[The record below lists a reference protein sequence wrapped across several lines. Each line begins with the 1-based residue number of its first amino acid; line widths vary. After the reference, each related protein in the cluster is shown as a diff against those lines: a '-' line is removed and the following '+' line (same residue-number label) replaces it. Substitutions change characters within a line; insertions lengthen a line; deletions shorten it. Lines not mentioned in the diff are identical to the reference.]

1 MKQWLLMT
9 AALAAAGALS
19 RLPHPAVDVSELIP
33 IQVVYVAAEDGYT
46 ITTDAGLTGT
56 GATITEAAQALKANA
71 PGELLMDTAEYLIL
85 PPGTAVTQEL
95 YDLLRPDCQVIY
107 MEEPPDLEEAAQLP
121 QVRES
126 TQTLAKLRTE
136 GEGKEPYAK

>member
-1 MKQWLLMT
+1 MKQWLLVT

-19 RLPHPAVDVSELIP
+19 RLPHPAVDVAELIP
-33 IQVVYVAAEDGYT
+33 VRVVYMAAENGYT
-46 ITTDAGLTGT
+46 IITDGGLTGT
-56 GATITEAAQALKANA
+56 GTSPEEAAQALKSNA

-95 YDLLRPDCQVIY
+95 YGLLRPDCRVVY
-107 MEEPPDLEEAAQLP
+107 MEEPPDLETAAELP

-126 TQTLAKLRTE
+126 ALTLAKLRAE